1 MVRACLVLI
10 VAALSGPGASA
21 QPTEQ
26 GRRASIVSLVEGRLE
41 AQQELDVIAD
51 SIVLTGRV
59 LHLKGHVRIVCGSD
73 TFVVAEEAT
82 IDGAVAEVKLIGNVS
97 IFRGSPARIERW

>member
-1 MVRACLVLI
+1 MLRACLVLLL
-10 VAALSGPGASA
+10 AALAAPGVSA

-26 GRRASIVSLVEGRLE
+26 RLRASIVSLIEGRLQ

-51 SIVLTGRV
+51 SVVLTGKV
-59 LHLKGHVRIVCGSD
+59 LHLKGHVRLVCGSD
-73 TFVVAEEAT
+73 TFVLAEEAT
-82 IDGAVAEVKLIGNVS
+82 IEAAAAKVELIGNVS